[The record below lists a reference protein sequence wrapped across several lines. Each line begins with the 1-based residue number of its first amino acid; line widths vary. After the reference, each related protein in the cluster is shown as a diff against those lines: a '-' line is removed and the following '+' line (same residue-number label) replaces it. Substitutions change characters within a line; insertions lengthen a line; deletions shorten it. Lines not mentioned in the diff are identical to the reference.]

1 MQYTL
6 LIPVLIGRVAR
17 RFHLG
22 GAEAGLWGR
31 VMPAVVHTP
40 PAPEMVDPLK
50 DTLALIRQVRAGFVP
65 QQEAVAQFGYD
76 FADVVRQI
84 TEANAAADGAGV
96 ILDTDPRRTALGGSA
111 QDQAVNSAIEI
122 AATGAAGDGSG
133 QQ

>member
-1 MQYTL
+1 M
-6 LIPVLIGRVAR
+6 PRVIN
-17 RFHLG
+17 
-22 GAEAGLWGR
+22 
-31 VMPAVVHTP
+31 TP

-76 FADVVRQI
+76 FGEVMRQI
-84 TEANAAADGAGV
+84 AEANAAADDGGV

-122 AATGAAGDGSG
+122 AATGAAGDGG
-133 QQ
+133 GARQ